1 MSCNI
6 CKSKTKKKKIL
17 TRSNKKLY
25 VHICS
30 KCDYEFFTHDPYQKL
45 KKNKLDISRLKKAGL
60 KIQTIS
66 DQFKNG
72 QTQSKKYIKQYI
84 NKFDKRKKILEI
96 GCSYGYFLYE
106 LKSTRTLAL
115 YFFSALYLAIIS
127 NLKITYRY
135 FCRGA
140 TLCLS

>member
-72 QTQSKKYIKQYI
+72 QTQSKKYIKQY
-84 NKFDKRKKILEI
+84 
-96 GCSYGYFLYE
+96 
-106 LKSTRTLAL
+106 STPAQLL
-115 YFFSALYLAIIS
+115 DWQHKCYFF
-127 NLKITYRY
+127 
-135 FCRGA
+135 
-140 TLCLS
+140 LSFFLSFFL